1 MPHSGLGAA
10 LLQEQE
16 NETGKEVAYASRSM
30 ISTEQRYAE
39 IGKETVAATSGAR
52 EEFSD
57 YILGKDIL
65 IETDHVGANG

>member
-16 NETGKEVAYASRSM
+16 NETGKAVAYASRSM

-39 IGKETVAATSGAR
+39 IGKETVAVTTGAR

-65 IETDHVGANG
+65 IETDHVGANV